1 MNLDKFDHAIL
12 NVVQRDNQL
21 THAKIGAEVGLSN
34 SAVRRR
40 LKLLRGQGIIARDV
54 SLLAGDGLGVTVII
68 DVTFALDTP
77 KAYAD
82 FDQQMRDDPM
92 VKQVYHVSGTT
103 DYVLIVQGPSLEWY
117 EAWAK
122 EALMSDEN
130 LQRHDTRVVYS
141 CKKFETSRELK

>member
-1 MNLDKFDHAIL
+1 MRLDKFDHAIL

-21 THAKIGAEVGLSN
+21 THAEIGSEVGLSN
-34 SAVRRR
+34 SAIRRR
-40 LKLLRGQGIIARDV
+40 LKLLREQGIIARDV
-54 SLLAGDGLGVTVII
+54 SLLARDSHGVTVII

-82 FDQQMRDDPM
+82 FDQKMHEDPM

-117 EAWAK
+117 ETWAK

-141 CKKFETSRELK
+141 CKKFETSRELE